1 MKLAAAALA
10 GLLCA
15 AGLAAGDVQAGRAV
29 FEKQGCIACHT
40 AGNQGG
46 ALGPDLTDIAVLRS
60 PESLR
65 LSLTD
70 PDAEIPAPY
79 VTVTV
84 LTRKGDEI
92 RGIRLN
98 EDDYSLQIRDVGG
111 NLRSFLKSDLQDVR
125 REMRSLMPS
134 YATRLSQTEL
144 DDLVAYLMS
153 LRRDAPETSGEPRTR
168 GPSPLC
174 PAENAAWF
182 TRPDRDAT
190 EQPEKVLDALQ
201 IPEGAQAADIGAGPG
216 YFTWRL
222 AQRVGPKGKVYAE
235 EIQQKMLDLI
245 AADLK
250 PRGLTNVELVLGDER
265 DPKLPERTLDL
276 ALLVSVYHEFTE
288 PEAMMTA
295 LRRALKP
302 EGRVA
307 LVEYRKEDPASPIL
321 GLHKLSV
328 EEART
333 EIEPL
338 GFRLERVLEFLPTQH
353 ILIFTKR
360 PSQ

>member
-1 MKLAAAALA
+1 MRLVVA

-15 AGLAAGDVQAGRAV
+15 GGLAAGDAQAGRAV
-29 FEKQGCIACHT
+29 FEKQGCLACHV

-65 LSLTD
+65 LALTD
-70 PDAEIPAPY
+70 PDAEIPTGYATI
-79 VTVTV
+79 TVV
-84 LTRKGDEI
+84 TRKSDEI

-98 EDDYSLQIRDVGG
+98 EDDYSLQIRDTGG
-111 NLRSFLKSDLQDVR
+111 NPRSFLKSDLQDVR
-125 REMRSLMPS
+125 RDMHSLMPS
-134 YATRLSQTEL
+134 YATRLSQTEI
-144 DDLVAYLMS
+144 DDLVAYLVS
-153 LRRDAPETSGEPRTR
+153 LRREAPATNGEPRTR

-201 IPEGAQAADIGAGPG
+201 IAEGAHVADIGAGPG

-222 AQRVGPKGKVYAE
+222 AQRVGPQGKVYAE

-245 AADLK
+245 AADLQ

-265 DPKLPERTLDL
+265 DPRLPEGTLDL

-288 PEAMMTA
+288 PEAMMTS
-295 LRRALKP
+295 LWEALKP
-302 EGRVA
+302 EGRLA
-307 LVEYRKEDPASPIL
+307 LVEYRKEDALNPIL